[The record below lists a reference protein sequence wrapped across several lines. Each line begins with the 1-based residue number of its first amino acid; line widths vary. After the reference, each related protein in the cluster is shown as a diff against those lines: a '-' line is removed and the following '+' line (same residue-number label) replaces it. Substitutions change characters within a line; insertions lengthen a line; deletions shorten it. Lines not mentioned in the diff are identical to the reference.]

1 MKLKLP
7 TSVPAMLLC
16 AIFLTISCGEKPNLM
31 NENFKEK
38 LIDKKLMTELDNTYA
53 SNNYLI
59 INSAR
64 GDGSK
69 DSREYWYSIEDLEG
83 YIAFV
88 KKEAALKNHKV
99 LGMKIKMGQY
109 PINGKFDPRLNPK
122 YYGYQAV
129 YLVPT
134 GELNEAMVPD
144 AVQNKAQ
151 DSLSRLQEIS
161 GIPGMDLSLTHPPY

>member
-83 YIAFV
+83 YIAYV

-134 GELNEAMVPD
+134 GELIEAMVPD

>member
-1 MKLKLP
+1 MKIKLP
-7 TSVPAMLLC
+7 FSLVALY
-16 AIFLTISCGEKPNLM
+16 FLATFVCISCGEKPQIV

-38 LIDKKLMTELDNTYA
+38 LIDEKLMDQLSA
-53 SNNYLI
+53 SYSANNYLI

-88 KKEAALKNHKV
+88 KKEAALKNHNV
-99 LGMKIKMGQY
+99 LGIKIKMGQY

-122 YYGYQAV
+122 YAGYQAV

-134 GELNEAMVPD
+134 GLQVGGDLPEQRE
-144 AVQNKAQ
+144 KKTQ
-151 DSLSRLQEIS
+151 DSVARGQEIN
-161 GIPGMDLSLTHPPY
+161 GIPGMDLSLIHPPY

>member
-134 GELNEAMVPD
+134 GELIEAMVPD